1 MVNVIARQLFYFK
14 PARAPA
20 YFPFSGVAISLST
33 VTCALIVCHCDA
45 DFTICHAA
53 GLNMAV
59 WSVGSR
65 TVQATLPTV
74 VSTITGVLKSA
85 YANDCGSM
93 RTHNLAF
100 SPHEF
105 AVG

>member
-1 MVNVIARQLFYFK
+1 
-14 PARAPA
+14 
-20 YFPFSGVAISLST
+20 
-33 VTCALIVCHCDA
+33 
-45 DFTICHAA
+45 
-53 GLNMAV
+53 MAV

-74 VSTITGVLKSA
+74 VSTITDVLKSA

-105 AVG
+105 AVRLRPCAHRRIRLTGKVAKDGLGLGGNVRASGEIEIRAEDINAPR